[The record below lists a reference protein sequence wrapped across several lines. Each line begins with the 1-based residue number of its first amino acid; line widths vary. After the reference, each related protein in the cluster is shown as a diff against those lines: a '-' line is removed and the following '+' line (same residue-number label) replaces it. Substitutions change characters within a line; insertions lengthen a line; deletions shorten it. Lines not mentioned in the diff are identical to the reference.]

1 MSLARAMVRLIT
13 TQALTDRTVAGPAVS
28 DSSLVPVDAR
38 ATSDNR
44 PEIVVYTDDHE
55 SETRGRG
62 ALFAESSNCEL
73 VIEIVVTGML
83 PVTVDGQDGGA
94 EERVVIP
101 YVDSGLA
108 FTLDLVERQV
118 LAELAGGSTV
128 WAQLWRDFV
137 PTVHKRLSRQ
147 GGSAKDAVRFA
158 ARQIVLTVDLL
169 HDPLPGQVLPA
180 ESAWL
185 RALDTMDATPELA
198 VLARI
203 IRTQLTEA
211 GSADWRTDAAAL
223 GLNLSTMDELGHA
236 PADGG
241 MDMAQLD
248 EVSVEP
254 PTGNDP
260 VAVDQAILPV
270 GGAP

>member
-1 MSLARAMVRLIT
+1 MSLARAMLRLIT

-28 DSSLVPVDAR
+28 DSSLAPIDAR
-38 ATSDNR
+38 VTSDNR

-55 SETRGRG
+55 SETRGRA
-62 ALFAESSNCEL
+62 ALLAEDSSCEL
-73 VIEIVVTGML
+73 VIEIVVTGMM
-83 PVTVDGQDGGA
+83 PVMVDGQDGEA

-108 FTLDLVERQV
+108 FTLDLIERQV
-118 LAELAGGSTV
+118 LAELTGGTSI

-137 PTVHKRLSRQ
+137 PSVRKRLSRQ
-147 GGSAKDAVRFA
+147 GGSAKDGVRFA

-169 HDPLPGQVLPA
+169 HEPMPGQVMPQ

-185 RALDTMDATPELA
+185 RALDQMDATPELA
-198 VLARI
+198 VLARVV
-203 IRTQLTEA
+203 RTQITEA

-236 PADGG
+236 PAGG
-241 MDMAQLD
+241 VADMVQL
-248 EVSVEP
+248 EVVVADAPSGADPIAVDRSIF
-254 PTGNDP
+254 PTGR
-260 VAVDQAILPV
+260 
-270 GGAP
+270 AP